1 MAFLA
6 RVLLAGMSSF
16 VVLGC
21 GPRIASQPIK
31 TLAPADLASSST
43 LIGEETPLDAAS
55 EAEGT
60 LSVVRETETVEIDGR
75 SFTEGREVI
84 SDGSGIDSVREI
96 TAVDLPVGVAYP
108 IESLVGQINGRPIY
122 AEEFLLPLEDRILR
136 IVAEQ
141 PLANAVREVEMLVIR
156 RFSEFVDSELI
167 IAEAESKLSPDQQQ
181 GVLAWIRSVQEDT
194 IAGRGGTRDTA
205 TASIEEEF
213 GVSFDEFIAERRSV
227 ALASDLLRKRVQPRA
242 IVSWRDIEQA
252 YRRNYATF
260 NPRPVLR
267 IGRIRFN
274 SAREVEKVKQAEAL
288 IAEGSDFA
296 SVCSAMEI
304 PEDGFWL
311 EMELPKEGI
320 AGTSLVGAVKNRL
333 EGLKPG
339 QLSEPWVQAS
349 FISWFSVLNIEQPPG
364 RTIYEPSVQFALENE
379 LSNMRLM
386 QEQDRYLD
394 SLKDRWVSA
403 DIDDMGRRLLVIA
416 RLRYLMNN

>member
-1 MAFLA
+1 MAFVA
-6 RVLLAGMSSF
+6 RVLLAGMSPF

-60 LSVVRETETVEIDGR
+60 LSMVRETETVEIDGR

-205 TASIEEEF
+205 TASK
-213 GVSFDEFIAERRSV
+213 RN
-227 ALASDLLRKRVQPRA
+227 LA
-242 IVSWRDIEQA
+242 
-252 YRRNYATF
+252 
-260 NPRPVLR
+260 
-267 IGRIRFN
+267 
-274 SAREVEKVKQAEAL
+274 
-288 IAEGSDFA
+288 
-296 SVCSAMEI
+296 
-304 PEDGFWL
+304 
-311 EMELPKEGI
+311 
-320 AGTSLVGAVKNRL
+320 
-333 EGLKPG
+333 
-339 QLSEPWVQAS
+339 
-349 FISWFSVLNIEQPPG
+349 
-364 RTIYEPSVQFALENE
+364 
-379 LSNMRLM
+379 
-386 QEQDRYLD
+386 
-394 SLKDRWVSA
+394 
-403 DIDDMGRRLLVIA
+403 
-416 RLRYLMNN
+416 